1 MQRLNSYLHAKE
13 QPPYILNLDPA
24 VSHMPYAANI
34 DIRDT
39 VDYKEVMKQYNLGP
53 NGGIMTALN
62 LFTTKFDQV
71 LGFVEKR
78 AQTVKCVW
86 RWGYLTPA
94 TSSLTPRARSR
105 SLRGPPPAR
114 SSRTRLHR
122 ACRPASR
129 MLLTRRA
136 RRRPR
141 RL

>member
-1 MQRLNSYLHAKE
+1 MQRLNSYLHSKE
-13 QPPYILNLDPA
+13 QPPYIVNLDPA

-78 AQTVKCVW
+78 AETVEWV
-86 RWGYLTPA
+86 
-94 TSSLTPRARSR
+94 RA
-105 SLRGPPPAR
+105 
-114 SSRTRLHR
+114 
-122 ACRPASR
+122 
-129 MLLTRRA
+129 
-136 RRRPR
+136 
-141 RL
+141 